1 MKKHFFLL
9 FLTFLAPKMIFSQA
23 KGAKIGYI
31 DMEYILQN
39 VPSYLE
45 ANEQLEQKSQKWKQE
60 IEVKKNE
67 INTIK
72 EVLKAEKTL
81 LTKSLIEEREMEI
94 KLLEDEMFA
103 IQQKHFGPKG
113 NLTTQKTDLI
123 KPIQDQIF
131 TAIQDIADTQKYD
144 FIFDK
149 TSDLTMIFANKRYDI
164 SDLVLRIL
172 NRANKR
178 EQLSKKQLE
187 AEIAREKKQDS
198 ADLNPAIAERQKALE
213 ERKTARDQAIED
225 RRIAAEAK
233 KKEIEDNRAKI
244 LQEREAAKTGT
255 IPANTKTETTSKTV
269 KAETAQPDK
278 ATQVEEEQD
287 RRAKIIEDR
296 KKAFEERKQLLEA
309 RKEKILRERDS
320 IRRSREE
327 KLKQ

>member
-1 MKKHFFLL
+1 
-9 FLTFLAPKMIFSQA
+9 
-23 KGAKIGYI
+23 
-31 DMEYILQN
+31 
-39 VPSYLE
+39 
-45 ANEQLEQKSQKWKQE
+45 
-60 IEVKKNE
+60 
-67 INTIK
+67 
-72 EVLKAEKTL
+72 
-81 LTKSLIEEREMEI
+81 
-94 KLLEDEMFA
+94 
-103 IQQKHFGPKG
+103 
-113 NLTTQKTDLI
+113 
-123 KPIQDQIF
+123 
-131 TAIQDIADTQKYD
+131 
-144 FIFDK
+144 
-149 TSDLTMIFANKRYDI
+149 MIFANKRYDI

-269 KAETAQPDK
+269 KAETAQADK

>member
-9 FLTFLAPKMIFSQA
+9 FLAILAPKVIFSQG

-67 INTIK
+67 INTVK
-72 EVLKAEKTL
+72 EALKTEKTL

-94 KLLEDEMFA
+94 KLLEDELFD
-103 IQQKHFGPKG
+103 IQQRHFGPKG
-113 NLTTQKTDLI
+113 NLTNQKTDLI

-149 TSDLTMIFANKRYDI
+149 TSDLTMIFASKRYDI

-178 EQLSKKQLE
+178 EQLTKKQLE
-187 AEIAREKKQDS
+187 AEIAKEKKQDS
-198 ADLNPAIAERQKALE
+198 ADLNPAAVERQKALD
-213 ERKTARDQAIED
+213 ERKTARDKAIEE

-244 LQEREAAKTGT
+244 LEEKELAKTGT
-255 IPANTKTETTSKTV
+255 IPVNTKTTATSKTV
-269 KAETAQPDK
+269 KPESSQPNKAAQ
-278 ATQVEEEQD
+278 EEEQE
-287 RRAKIIEDR
+287 RKAKIIEDR
-296 KKAFEERKQLLEA
+296 KKAFEERKELLEK

-320 IRRSREE
+320 IRKSREE